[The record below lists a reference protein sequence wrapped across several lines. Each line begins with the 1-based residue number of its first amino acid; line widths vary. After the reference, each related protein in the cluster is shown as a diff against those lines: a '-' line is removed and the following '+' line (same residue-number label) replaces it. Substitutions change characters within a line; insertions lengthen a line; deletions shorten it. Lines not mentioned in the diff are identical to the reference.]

1 LPSSQE
7 APAPAGVSKSHF
19 FLAKQIGAV
28 LTYARMAS
36 ITVEKLFLSRKRDL
50 ELTLL
55 SGNESALN
63 ETIDTAELHRPGL
76 ALTGFFE
83 RFTNRRVQIMGET
96 ELAYLNHLR
105 TDKVME
111 ISRQL
116 FSHNLPM
123 VIISK
128 GIAPPLEFLTAA
140 GEATTAVFSSRLT
153 TADLTNRL
161 SAYLDQVYAPS
172 VNVHGTLV
180 DVYGVGLLYTG
191 KSGIGK
197 SEVALDLVERGHRLV
212 ADDVVKVTRVAPDV
226 IIGSGSELLGHH
238 MEIRG
243 VGIIDVEELFGIRA
257 IRMQKRIEVEVRLT
271 LWTETSDY
279 ERLGIEEVFTSILG
293 AKIPLLNIPISPGK
307 NITVISEVIAMNHM
321 LKVYGE
327 NSAVEFTRK
336 LSQRLSR
343 QSSTSDYL
351 ESDYE

>member
-1 LPSSQE
+1 MPDRFRSGYIYHLMATVTVDKIFQARSQ
-7 APAPAGVSKSHF
+7 
-19 FLAKQIGAV
+19 
-28 LTYARMAS
+28 
-36 ITVEKLFLSRKRDL
+36 DL

-55 SGNESALN
+55 SGNGEGMKKIVHN
-63 ETIDTAELHRPGL
+63 AELHRPGL

-83 RFTNRRVQIMGET
+83 RFANKRIQILGET
-96 ELAYLNHLR
+96 EMTY
-105 TDKVME
+105 MSQ
-111 ISRQL
+111 ISRERLIEIAEKMFGQD
-116 FSHNLPM
+116 LPM

-128 GIAPPLEFLTAA
+128 GITPPIDFITV
-140 GEATTAVFSSRLT
+140 GDRFNTAVFSSRLT
-153 TADLTNRL
+153 TADLSQRL
-161 SAYLDQVYAPS
+161 SAYLDHTFAPTI
-172 VNVHGTLV
+172 NVHGTLV

-212 ADDVVKVTRVAPDV
+212 ADDVVRVTRVAPDV

-257 IRMQKRIEVEVRLT
+257 IRLQKRIEVEVHLT
-271 LWTETSDY
+271 LWSETAQY
-279 ERLGIEEVFTSILG
+279 ERLGLEDYHTTLLG
-293 AKIPLLNIPISPGK
+293 VNIPQINVPISPGK

-327 NSAVEFTRK
+327 NSALEFTKK
-336 LSQRLSR
+336 LSQRLVR
-343 QSSTSDYL
+343 QSSTQEYL

>member
-1 LPSSQE
+1 MSD
-7 APAPAGVSKSHF
+7 
-19 FLAKQIGAV
+19 
-28 LTYARMAS
+28 
-36 ITVEKLFLSRKRDL
+36 ITVEKLYLARNQDL

-55 SGNESALN
+55 SGNVAGMQKSVLN
-63 ETIDTAELHRPGL
+63 AELHRPGL

-83 RFTNRRVQIMGET
+83 RYASKRVQILGET
-96 ELAYLNHLR
+96 EMAYISRLSRDRLI
-105 TDKVME
+105 E
-111 ISRQL
+111 ISERI
-116 FSHNLPM
+116 FEFDVPM

-128 GIAPPLEFLTAA
+128 GITPPLDFIEVGDRHNTAI
-140 GEATTAVFSSRLT
+140 FSSRLT
-153 TADLTNRL
+153 TADLVNRL
-161 SAYLDQVYAPS
+161 SAYLDHVFAPS
-172 VNVHGTLV
+172 INVHGTLV

-243 VGIIDVEELFGIRA
+243 VGIIDIEELFGIRA
-257 IRMQKRIEVEVRLT
+257 IRLQKRIEVEVRLT
-271 LWTETSDY
+271 LWSDTVDY
-279 ERLGIEEVFTSILG
+279 ERLGIEDQQTTLLG
-293 AKIPLLNIPISPGK
+293 VRIPLLIVPISPGK

-327 NSAVEFTRK
+327 NSAVEFTKK
-336 LSQRLSR
+336 LSQRLVR
-343 QSSTSDYL
+343 QSSTENYL